1 MLDMR
6 GEHIEIVEDLVP
18 LVINH
23 LEYLLGNAGRQ
34 TVWAPPITQ
43 MLDDLLGL
51 DGMLAVPANG
61 NVEVFASSKILVGNG
76 AVGHGRIANVEIYML
91 CGGVY
96 TGNVRKLERC
106 KKVPCCEKIR
116 LNDGIH
122 PLKATPERSPR
133 LIDP

>member
-6 GEHIEIVEDLVP
+6 GEHIDVVEDLVL

-34 TVWAPPITQ
+34 TVWALPITQ

-76 AVGHGRIANVEIYML
+76 AVGHGRMANVDIYI
-91 CGGVY
+91 GYVGVCI
-96 TGNVRKLERC
+96 L
-106 KKVPCCEKIR
+106 
-116 LNDGIH
+116 
-122 PLKATPERSPR
+122 AM
-133 LIDP
+133 